1 MNKSFVFGVVVGAG
15 GLWAYHKFLKP
26 MPSSAVR

>member
-1 MNKSFVFGVVVGAG
+1 MNRHFVFGVVVGVG

-26 MPSSAVR
+26 MPSAAVR

>member
-15 GLWAYHKFLKP
+15 GLWAYHKWIKP
-26 MPSSAVR
+26 VPSSAVR